1 MGLMDILSMDVG
13 EAFDKAVDS
22 YAEKRADEIEAKNF
36 EKNCLPVITFDY
48 CCKWAGDM
56 KKDYPQSAGFIIAVK
71 ENPDP
76 RNENDKI
83 CVIVG
88 MIDAQ
93 NKSISIDGV
102 KSISTIFHGKTVD
115 SKMIGYLNGKESMI
129 FKFK

>member
-1 MGLMDILSMDVG
+1 MGLIDILNKDLG
-13 EAFDKAVDS
+13 EVFNDAVDS
-22 YAEKRADEIEAKNF
+22 YAEKRADEIEANNF
-36 EKNCLPVITFDY
+36 KKNCLPIVTFDY
-48 CCKWAGDM
+48 CQKWAFDM

-115 SKMIGYLNGKESMI
+115 RKMLDYLNGKESMI
-129 FKFK
+129 VKFK